1 VNYSVEW
8 SGAALNSLAEI
19 WMSLEP
25 SARPQLN
32 STVADVDKLLQF
44 SPSEQ
49 GESRDDER
57 RVLFAPPLVI
67 TFRVLEKQ
75 RTVKI
80 VYARLIRSGKR

>member
-19 WMSLEP
+19 WMSLES

-32 STVADVDKLLQF
+32 SAVADVDKLLQF
-44 SPSEQ
+44 SPAEQ

-67 TFRVLEKQ
+67 TFRVLENK
-75 RTVKI
+75 RTVRI
-80 VYARLIRSGKR
+80 VFARLIRLDKR